1 MDAEYYKKYEPV
13 FGKWYITKQLG
24 AGSYGKVFEIQRTD
38 ALDGTVYRGAL
49 KAITIPSSPEELQSV
64 LDEDGLDRQG
74 ASSYF
79 RETVV
84 ALNREIA
91 LMNKVKGHSN
101 IVSYEDHDVIEH
113 TDGIGW
119 DILIRM
125 ELLTPISQYFK
136 QFDTIPRQAVLRLGI
151 DLCRALEVCEKYSI
165 IHRDIKPANIFISD
179 TGDFKLG
186 DFGVAR
192 TASASTG
199 ASTFAGTVNYMAPEV
214 FRREKYTA
222 SVDTYSLGLVMYQL
236 LNANRMPFYPPYPQP
251 LTALAKERA
260 HDRRLA
266 GEPLPDPVNASGPL
280 ADILRK
286 ACAPAPADRFA
297 SPTEMRLALEAVLR
311 GASDAAPVPDAGDA
325 TVRAAVP
332 AAEVPAA
339 DTTVTVAAGT
349 EAPDAAD
356 ETTRLPFGQQ
366 PAAQP
371 TAPAKAPAPK
381 AEDETVFLFAQQ
393 EQQRREAEAAAR
405 KAEAAARKAEEDAL
419 RAEEQR
425 KAEESRAAAAKE
437 QAQRAE
443 QERKAREAEEAAR
456 KAAQEKA
463 EAAETPAPVEE
474 KKFSRRKMLGVIGGA
489 AALAVLG
496 GGGYTLY
503 SSSPVDEGTCGDD
516 LTWKLSNNGTL
527 TIAGVG
533 MMRYSEISAPSPWY
547 SHRDSIKKLVL
558 KDGVT
563 SISASAFNTC
573 HHLTSVKLPDSVA
586 YIGNQAFKFCVELS
600 SITLPSSTKSVRI
613 ETFCRCSKLAS
624 VTLPYGVTMIESRAF
639 ANCTA
644 LESIQFPVSLSQI
657 GAWAFSNCEKLSSV
671 KIPESVTSIS
681 NGAFSGCA
689 LTSVTVSRNCKVHEN
704 AFDDGVTINYYD

>member
-286 ACAPAPADRFA
+286 ACAPVPADRFA

-311 GASDAAPVPDAGDA
+311 GASDAAP
-325 TVRAAVP
+325 AAQ
-332 AAEVPAA
+332 VPAA
-339 DTTVTVAAGT
+339 DAAATVAAAPKAPET
-349 EAPDAAD
+349 PDAAD

-371 TAPAKAPAPK
+371 TPPAKAPAPK

-405 KAEAAARKAEEDAL
+405 KAEEDAR

-425 KAEESRAAAAKE
+425 KAEEARAAAAKE

-456 KAAQEKA
+456 KAEQEKA
-463 EAAETPAPVEE
+463 EAAETPAPAGE
-474 KKFSRRKMLGVIGGA
+474 KKISRRKMLGVIGGA

-496 GGGYTLY
+496 GGGYAVY
-503 SSSPVDEGTCGDD
+503 SAESSKPVAEGSCGDG
-516 LTWKLSNNGTL
+516 LTWSISGAGVL
-527 TIAGVG
+527 TIQGSG
-533 MMRYSEISAPSPWY
+533 TITSTPW
-547 SHRDSIKKLVL
+547 
-558 KDGVT
+558 
-563 SISASAFNTC
+563 
-573 HHLTSVKLPDSVA
+573 
-586 YIGNQAFKFCVELS
+586 E
-600 SITLPSSTKSVRI
+600 
-613 ETFCRCSKLAS
+613 KLADRVTAIDLQASVPTIPPYCFTRFTSLTS
-624 VTLPYGVTMIESRAF
+624 VTLPEGLQIFGSYSF
-639 ANCTA
+639 YCC
-644 LESIQFPVSLSQI
+644 VSLTTVTIPDGVFYI
-657 GAWAFSNCEKLSSV
+657 GNCAFGNCSSLSSV
-671 KIPESVTSIS
+671 SIPESVTSIR

-689 LTSVTVSRNCKVHEN
+689 LTSVTVSRNCKVHES
-704 AFDDGVTINYYD
+704 AFDEGVTINYYD

>member
-297 SPTEMRLALEAVLR
+297 SPTEMRLALEAVLN

-325 TVRAAVP
+325 TVRAAAP
-332 AAEVPAA
+332 AAEVPTADAA
-339 DTTVTVAAGT
+339 ATVAAAPKAPET
-349 EAPDAAD
+349 PDAAD

-405 KAEAAARKAEEDAL
+405 KAEEDAR
-419 RAEEQR
+419 RAEQQR
-425 KAEESRAAAAKE
+425 KAEEARAAAAKE

-456 KAAQEKA
+456 KAEQEKA
-463 EAAETPAPVEE
+463 EAAETPAPAGE
-474 KKFSRRKMLGVIGGA
+474 KKISRRKMLGVIGGA

-496 GGGYTLY
+496 GGGYAVY
-503 SSSPVDEGTCGDD
+503 SAESSKPVAEGSCGDG
-516 LTWKLSNNGTL
+516 LTWSISGAGVL
-527 TIAGVG
+527 TIQGSG
-533 MMRYSEISAPSPWY
+533 TITSTPW
-547 SHRDSIKKLVL
+547 
-558 KDGVT
+558 
-563 SISASAFNTC
+563 
-573 HHLTSVKLPDSVA
+573 
-586 YIGNQAFKFCVELS
+586 E
-600 SITLPSSTKSVRI
+600 
-613 ETFCRCSKLAS
+613 KLADRVTAIDLQASVPTIPPYCFTRFTSLTS
-624 VTLPYGVTMIESRAF
+624 VTLPEGLQIFGSYSFYCCVSLTTVTIPDGVFYIGNRAF
-639 ANCTA
+639 GNC
-644 LESIQFPVSLSQI
+644 SS
-657 GAWAFSNCEKLSSV
+657 LSSV
-671 KIPESVTSIS
+671 SIPESVTSIR

-689 LTSVTVSRNCKVHEN
+689 LTSVTVSRNCKVYES
-704 AFDDGVTINYYD
+704 AFDEGVTINYYD

>member
-24 AGSYGKVFEIQRTD
+24 AGSYGKVFEIERTD

-286 ACAPAPADRFA
+286 ACAPVPADRFA

-311 GASDAAPVPDAGDA
+311 GASDAAPVPDAGGA
-325 TVRAAVP
+325 TVRAAAP

-339 DTTVTVAAGT
+339 DKTVTVAAGT

-366 PAAQP
+366 PA
-371 TAPAKAPAPK
+371 APAKAPAPK

-405 KAEAAARKAEEDAL
+405 KAEEEAR

-425 KAEESRAAAAKE
+425 KAEEARAAAAKE

-456 KAAQEKA
+456 KAEQEKA
-463 EAAETPAPVEE
+463 EAAETPAPAGE
-474 KKFSRRKMLGVIGGA
+474 KKISRRRMLGVIGGA
-489 AALAVLG
+489 AALAALG
-496 GGGYTLY
+496 GGGYVIY
-503 SSSPVDEGTCGDD
+503 SSSIQPKPLKENRSGSCGKD
-516 LTWKLSNNGTL
+516 LTWTLDTAGTL
-527 TIAGVG
+527 VIRGSGTIT
-533 MMRYSEISAPSPWY
+533 SSPWLEY
-547 SHRDSIKKLVL
+547 SNFITNINIFASQIYIMTESFSGCSFVTHINLPYDTQAIGAYAFRDCTNLAFISFPYSLITRVGRAAFKGCTSLSSAIL
-558 KDGVT
+558 PDSLT
-563 SISASAFNTC
+563 SISAETFKDCIS
-573 HHLTSVKLPDSVA
+573 LSSVSIPKSVTNI
-586 YIGNQAFKFCVELS
+586 YSQAFK
-600 SITLPSSTKSVRI
+600 
-613 ETFCRCSKLAS
+613 
-624 VTLPYGVTMIESRAF
+624 
-639 ANCTA
+639 
-644 LESIQFPVSLSQI
+644 
-657 GAWAFSNCEKLSSV
+657 
-671 KIPESVTSIS
+671 
-681 NGAFSGCA
+681 GCA
-689 LTSVTVSRNCKVHEN
+689 LTSVTVSRNCKVHES
-704 AFDDGVTINYYD
+704 AFDEGVTINYYD

>member
-286 ACAPAPADRFA
+286 ACAPVPADRFA

-325 TVRAAVP
+325 TVRAAAP
-332 AAEVPAA
+332 AAQVPAA
-339 DTTVTVAAGT
+339 DAAATVAAAPKAPET
-349 EAPDAAD
+349 PDAAD

-371 TAPAKAPAPK
+371 TPPAKAPAPK

-405 KAEAAARKAEEDAL
+405 KAEEDAR
-419 RAEEQR
+419 RAEQQR
-425 KAEESRAAAAKE
+425 KAEEARAAAAKE

-456 KAAQEKA
+456 KAEQEKA
-463 EAAETPAPVEE
+463 EAAETPAPAGE
-474 KKFSRRKMLGVIGGA
+474 KKISRRKMLGVIGGA

-503 SSSPVDEGTCGDD
+503 SSSPVEEGTCGDD

-533 MMRYSEISAPSPWY
+533 MMTNPDVLAPL
-547 SHRDSIKKLVL
+547 HLRVKKLVL

-563 SISASAFNTC
+563 SISASAFRTYT
-573 HHLTSVKLPDSVA
+573 HLTSVKLPDSVA

-671 KIPESVTSIS
+671 KIPESVTSIR

-689 LTSVTVSRNCKVHEN
+689 LTSVTLSRDCKVHES
-704 AFDDGVTINYYD
+704 AFDEGVTINYYD

>member
-325 TVRAAVP
+325 TVRAAAP
-332 AAEVPAA
+332 AAQVPAA
-339 DTTVTVAAGT
+339 DAAATVAAAPKAPET
-349 EAPDAAD
+349 PDAAD

-405 KAEAAARKAEEDAL
+405 KAEEDAR

-425 KAEESRAAAAKE
+425 KAEEARATAAKA

-456 KAAQEKA
+456 KAEQEKA
-463 EAAETPAPVEE
+463 EAEKRAAEQAAKAPAPAKTGE
-474 KKFSRRKMLGVIGGA
+474 KKISRRKMLGILGGA
-489 AALAVLG
+489 AALAALG
-496 GGGYTLY
+496 GGGYAIY
-503 SSSPVDEGTCGDD
+503 SSSVQSSFNKNQSGSCGKD
-516 LTWKLSNNGTL
+516 LTWELDTDGTL
-527 TIAGVG
+527 VIRGSGTIT
-533 MMRYSEISAPSPWY
+533 SSPWLEY
-547 SHRDSIKKLVL
+547 SNAIATINIFASQIHITTANFSGCSFVTHVTLPYDTQEIGAYAFRDCTCLASISLPYSLIRIGRAAFKGCTSLSSVIL
-558 KDGVT
+558 PDSLT
-563 SISASAFNTC
+563 SISAETFKDCIS
-573 HHLTSVKLPDSVA
+573 LSSVSIPKSVTNI
-586 YIGNQAFKFCVELS
+586 YSQAFK
-600 SITLPSSTKSVRI
+600 
-613 ETFCRCSKLAS
+613 
-624 VTLPYGVTMIESRAF
+624 
-639 ANCTA
+639 
-644 LESIQFPVSLSQI
+644 
-657 GAWAFSNCEKLSSV
+657 
-671 KIPESVTSIS
+671 
-681 NGAFSGCA
+681 GCA
-689 LTSVTVSRNCKVHEN
+689 LTSVTVSRNCKVYES
-704 AFDDGVTINYYD
+704 AFNEGVTINYYD

>member
-311 GASDAAPVPDAGDA
+311 GASDAAPVQEAGDA
-325 TVRAAVP
+325 TVRAAAP
-332 AAEVPAA
+332 AAQVPAA
-339 DTTVTVAAGT
+339 DAAATVAAAPKAPET
-349 EAPDAAD
+349 PDAAD

-405 KAEAAARKAEEDAL
+405 KAEEDAR
-419 RAEEQR
+419 RAEQQR
-425 KAEESRAAAAKE
+425 KAEEARAAAAKE

-456 KAAQEKA
+456 KAEQEKA
-463 EAAETPAPVEE
+463 EAAETPAPAGE
-474 KKFSRRKMLGVIGGA
+474 KKFSRRKMLGILGGA
-489 AALAVLG
+489 AALAALG
-496 GGGYTLY
+496 GGGYAIY
-503 SSSPVDEGTCGDD
+503 SSSVQSSFNKNQSGSCGKD
-516 LTWKLSNNGTL
+516 LTWELDTDGTL
-527 TIAGVG
+527 VIRGSGTIT
-533 MMRYSEISAPSPWY
+533 SSPWLEY
-547 SHRDSIKKLVL
+547 SNAIATINIFASQIHITTANFSGCSFVTHVTLPYDTQEIGAYAFRDCTCLASISLPYSLIRIGRAAFKGCTSLSSVIL
-558 KDGVT
+558 PDSLT
-563 SISASAFNTC
+563 SISAETFKDCIS
-573 HHLTSVKLPDSVA
+573 LSSVSIPKSVTNI
-586 YIGNQAFKFCVELS
+586 YSQAFK
-600 SITLPSSTKSVRI
+600 
-613 ETFCRCSKLAS
+613 
-624 VTLPYGVTMIESRAF
+624 
-639 ANCTA
+639 
-644 LESIQFPVSLSQI
+644 
-657 GAWAFSNCEKLSSV
+657 
-671 KIPESVTSIS
+671 
-681 NGAFSGCA
+681 GCA

>member
-325 TVRAAVP
+325 TVRAAAP
-332 AAEVPAA
+332 AAQVPAA
-339 DTTVTVAAGT
+339 DATATVAAAPKAPET
-349 EAPDAAD
+349 PDAAD

-405 KAEAAARKAEEDAL
+405 KAEEDAR
-419 RAEEQR
+419 RAEQQR
-425 KAEESRAAAAKE
+425 KAEEARAAAAKE

-456 KAAQEKA
+456 KAEQEKA
-463 EAAETPAPVEE
+463 EAAETPAPAGE
-474 KKFSRRKMLGVIGGA
+474 KKISRRKMLGVIGGA

-503 SSSPVDEGTCGDD
+503 SSSPVEEGTCGDD

-533 MMRYSEISAPSPWY
+533 MMTNPDVLAPL
-547 SHRDSIKKLVL
+547 HLRVKKLVL

-563 SISASAFNTC
+563 SISASAFRTYT
-573 HHLTSVKLPDSVA
+573 HLTSVKLPDSVA

-689 LTSVTVSRNCKVHEN
+689 LTSVTVSRNCKVHES
-704 AFDDGVTINYYD
+704 AFDEGVTINYYD

>member
-286 ACAPAPADRFA
+286 ACAPVPADRFA

-325 TVRAAVP
+325 TVRAAAP

-339 DTTVTVAAGT
+339 DAAATVSAAPKAPET
-349 EAPDAAD
+349 PDAAD

-371 TAPAKAPAPK
+371 TPPAKAPASK

-405 KAEAAARKAEEDAL
+405 KAEEDAR
-419 RAEEQR
+419 RAEQQR
-425 KAEESRAAAAKE
+425 KAEEARAAAAKE

-456 KAAQEKA
+456 KAEQEKA
-463 EAAETPAPVEE
+463 EAAETPAPAGE
-474 KKFSRRKMLGVIGGA
+474 KKISRRKMLGGIGGA

-503 SSSPVDEGTCGDD
+503 SSSPVEEGTCGDD

-533 MMRYSEISAPSPWY
+533 MMTNPDVLAPL
-547 SHRDSIKKLVL
+547 HLRVKKLVV

-563 SISASAFNTC
+563 SISASAFRTYT
-573 HHLTSVKLPDSVA
+573 HLTSVKLPDSVA

-689 LTSVTVSRNCKVHEN
+689 LTSVTVSRNCKVHES
-704 AFDDGVTINYYD
+704 AFDEGVTINYYD

>member
-286 ACAPAPADRFA
+286 ACAPVPADRFA

-325 TVRAAVP
+325 TVRAAAP
-332 AAEVPAA
+332 AAQVPAA
-339 DTTVTVAAGT
+339 DAAATVAAAPKAPET
-349 EAPDAAD
+349 PDAAD

-405 KAEAAARKAEEDAL
+405 KAEEDAR

-425 KAEESRAAAAKE
+425 KAEEARAAAAKE

-456 KAAQEKA
+456 KAEQEKA
-463 EAAETPAPVEE
+463 EAAETPAPAGE
-474 KKFSRRKMLGVIGGA
+474 KKISRRKMLGVIGGA

-503 SSSPVDEGTCGDD
+503 SSSPVEEGTCGDD

-533 MMRYSEISAPSPWY
+533 MMTDPDVLAPL
-547 SHRDSIKKLVL
+547 HLRVKKLVL

-563 SISASAFNTC
+563 SISASAFRTYT
-573 HHLTSVKLPDSVA
+573 HLTSVKLPDSVA

-689 LTSVTVSRNCKVHEN
+689 LTSVTVSRNCKVHES
-704 AFDDGVTINYYD
+704 AFDEGVTINYYN

>member
-286 ACAPAPADRFA
+286 ACAPVPADRFA

-311 GASDAAPVPDAGDA
+311 GASDAAPVPEAGDA
-325 TVRAAVP
+325 TVRAAAP
-332 AAEVPAA
+332 AAQVPAA
-339 DTTVTVAAGT
+339 DAAATVAAAPKAPET
-349 EAPDAAD
+349 PDAAD

-371 TAPAKAPAPK
+371 TPPAKAPAPK

-405 KAEAAARKAEEDAL
+405 KAEEDAR

-425 KAEESRAAAAKE
+425 KAEEARAAAAKA

-456 KAAQEKA
+456 KAEQEKA
-463 EAAETPAPVEE
+463 EAAETPAPAGE
-474 KKFSRRKMLGVIGGA
+474 KKISRRKMLGVIGGA

-496 GGGYTLY
+496 GGGYAVY
-503 SSSPVDEGTCGDD
+503 SAESSKPVAEGSCGDG
-516 LTWKLSNNGTL
+516 LTWSISGAGVL
-527 TIAGVG
+527 TIQGSG
-533 MMRYSEISAPSPWY
+533 TITSTPW
-547 SHRDSIKKLVL
+547 
-558 KDGVT
+558 
-563 SISASAFNTC
+563 
-573 HHLTSVKLPDSVA
+573 
-586 YIGNQAFKFCVELS
+586 E
-600 SITLPSSTKSVRI
+600 
-613 ETFCRCSKLAS
+613 KLADRVTAIDLQASVPTIPPYCFTRFTSLTS
-624 VTLPYGVTMIESRAF
+624 VTLPEGLQIFGSYSFYCCVSLTTVTIPDGVFYIGNRAF
-639 ANCTA
+639 GNC
-644 LESIQFPVSLSQI
+644 SS
-657 GAWAFSNCEKLSSV
+657 LSSV
-671 KIPESVTSIS
+671 SIPESVTSIR

-689 LTSVTVSRNCKVHEN
+689 LTSVTVSRNCKVHES
-704 AFDDGVTINYYD
+704 AFDEGVTINYYD

>member
-286 ACAPAPADRFA
+286 ACAPVPADRFA

-325 TVRAAVP
+325 TVRAAAP
-332 AAEVPAA
+332 AAQVPAA
-339 DTTVTVAAGT
+339 DAAATVAAAPKAPET
-349 EAPDAAD
+349 PDAAD

-371 TAPAKAPAPK
+371 TAPAKAPAAPK

-405 KAEAAARKAEEDAL
+405 KAEEDAR
-419 RAEEQR
+419 RAEQQR
-425 KAEESRAAAAKE
+425 KAEEARAAAAKE

-456 KAAQEKA
+456 KAEQEKA
-463 EAAETPAPVEE
+463 EAAETPAPAGE
-474 KKFSRRKMLGVIGGA
+474 KKISRRKMLGVIGGA

-496 GGGYTLY
+496 GGGYAVY
-503 SSSPVDEGTCGDD
+503 SAESSKPVAEGSCGDG
-516 LTWKLSNNGTL
+516 LTWSISGAGVL
-527 TIAGVG
+527 TIQGSG
-533 MMRYSEISAPSPWY
+533 TITSTPW
-547 SHRDSIKKLVL
+547 
-558 KDGVT
+558 
-563 SISASAFNTC
+563 
-573 HHLTSVKLPDSVA
+573 
-586 YIGNQAFKFCVELS
+586 E
-600 SITLPSSTKSVRI
+600 
-613 ETFCRCSKLAS
+613 KLADRVTAIDLQASVPTIPPYCFTRFTSLTS
-624 VTLPYGVTMIESRAF
+624 VTLPEGLQIFGSYSFYCCVSLTTVTIPDGVFYIGNRAF
-639 ANCTA
+639 GNC
-644 LESIQFPVSLSQI
+644 SS
-657 GAWAFSNCEKLSSV
+657 LSSV
-671 KIPESVTSIS
+671 SIPESVTSIR

-689 LTSVTVSRNCKVHEN
+689 LTSVTVSRNCKVYES
-704 AFDDGVTINYYD
+704 AFDEGVTINYYD

>member
-311 GASDAAPVPDAGDA
+311 GASDAAPVPEAGDA
-325 TVRAAVP
+325 TVRAAAP
-332 AAEVPAA
+332 AAQVPAA
-339 DTTVTVAAGT
+339 DAAATVAAAPKAPET
-349 EAPDAAD
+349 PDAAD

-405 KAEAAARKAEEDAL
+405 KAEEDAR
-419 RAEEQR
+419 RAEQQR
-425 KAEESRAAAAKE
+425 KAEEARAAAAKE

-456 KAAQEKA
+456 KAEQEKA
-463 EAAETPAPVEE
+463 EAAETPAPAGE
-474 KKFSRRKMLGVIGGA
+474 KKISRRKMLGVIGGA

-503 SSSPVDEGTCGDD
+503 SSSPVEEGTCGDD

-533 MMRYSEISAPSPWY
+533 MMTNPDVLAPL
-547 SHRDSIKKLVL
+547 HLRVKKLVV

-563 SISASAFNTC
+563 SISASAFRTYT
-573 HHLTSVKLPDSVA
+573 HLTSVKLPDSVA

-689 LTSVTVSRNCKVHEN
+689 LTSVTVSRNCKVHES
-704 AFDDGVTINYYD
+704 AFDEGVTINYYN

>member
-1 MDAEYYKKYEPV
+1 M
-13 FGKWYITKQLG
+13 
-24 AGSYGKVFEIQRTD
+24 
-38 ALDGTVYRGAL
+38 
-49 KAITIPSSPEELQSV
+49 
-64 LDEDGLDRQG
+64 
-74 ASSYF
+74 
-79 RETVV
+79 
-84 ALNREIA
+84 
-91 LMNKVKGHSN
+91 
-101 IVSYEDHDVIEH
+101 
-113 TDGIGW
+113 
-119 DILIRM
+119 
-125 ELLTPISQYFK
+125 
-136 QFDTIPRQAVLRLGI
+136 
-151 DLCRALEVCEKYSI
+151 
-165 IHRDIKPANIFISD
+165 
-179 TGDFKLG
+179 
-186 DFGVAR
+186 AR

-286 ACAPAPADRFA
+286 ACAPAPAARFA
-297 SPTEMRLALEAVLR
+297 SPTEMRLALEAVLN

-325 TVRAAVP
+325 TVRAAAP

-339 DTTVTVAAGT
+339 DAAATVSAAPKAPET
-349 EAPDAAD
+349 PDAAD

-371 TAPAKAPAPK
+371 TPPAKAPAPK

-405 KAEAAARKAEEDAL
+405 KAEEDAR
-419 RAEEQR
+419 RAEQQR
-425 KAEESRAAAAKE
+425 KAEEARAAAAKE

-456 KAAQEKA
+456 KAEQEKA
-463 EAAETPAPVEE
+463 EAAETPAPAGE
-474 KKFSRRKMLGVIGGA
+474 KKISRRKMLGVIGGA

-503 SSSPVDEGTCGDD
+503 SSSPVEEGTCGDD

-533 MMRYSEISAPSPWY
+533 MMTNPDVLAPL
-547 SHRDSIKKLVL
+547 HLRVKKLVL

-563 SISASAFNTC
+563 SISASAFRTYT
-573 HHLTSVKLPDSVA
+573 HLTSVKLPDSVA

-689 LTSVTVSRNCKVHEN
+689 LTSVTLSRNCKVHES
-704 AFDDGVTINYYD
+704 AFDEGVTINYYD

>member
-24 AGSYGKVFEIQRTD
+24 AGSYGKVFEIERTD

-297 SPTEMRLALEAVLR
+297 SPTEMRLALEAVLN

-325 TVRAAVP
+325 TVRAAAP
-332 AAEVPAA
+332 AAQVPAA
-339 DTTVTVAAGT
+339 DAAATVAAAPKAPET
-349 EAPDAAD
+349 PDAAD

-405 KAEAAARKAEEDAL
+405 KAEEEAR

-425 KAEESRAAAAKE
+425 KAEEARAAAAKA

-443 QERKAREAEEAAR
+443 QERKAREAEEAA
-456 KAAQEKA
+456 QKA
-463 EAAETPAPVEE
+463 EVTEIEAPVPEGE
-474 KKFSRRKMLGVIGGA
+474 KKFSRRKMLGILGGA
-489 AALAVLG
+489 AALAALG
-496 GGGYTLY
+496 GGGYAIY
-503 SSSPVDEGTCGDD
+503 SSSVQSSFNKFKPLKENQSGSCGKD
-516 LTWKLSNNGTL
+516 LTWELDTDGTL
-527 TIAGVG
+527 VICGSGTIT
-533 MMRYSEISAPSPWY
+533 SSPWLEY
-547 SHRDSIKKLVL
+547 SNAIANINIFASQIYITTASFSGCSFVTHINLPYDTQAVGAYAFRDCTNLASISLPYSLTRIGRAAFKGCTSLSSVIFPDFL
-558 KDGVT
+558 T
-563 SISASAFNTC
+563 SISAETFKDCIS
-573 HHLTSVKLPDSVA
+573 LSSVSIPKSVTNI
-586 YIGNQAFKFCVELS
+586 YSQAFK
-600 SITLPSSTKSVRI
+600 
-613 ETFCRCSKLAS
+613 
-624 VTLPYGVTMIESRAF
+624 
-639 ANCTA
+639 
-644 LESIQFPVSLSQI
+644 
-657 GAWAFSNCEKLSSV
+657 
-671 KIPESVTSIS
+671 
-681 NGAFSGCA
+681 GCA
-689 LTSVTVSRNCKVHEN
+689 LTSVTVSRNCKVHGS
-704 AFDDGVTINYYD
+704 AFDKDVTINYYD

>member
-311 GASDAAPVPDAGDA
+311 GASDAPVPDAGDA
-325 TVRAAVP
+325 TVRAAAP
-332 AAEVPAA
+332 AAQVPAA
-339 DTTVTVAAGT
+339 DAAATVAAVPKAPET
-349 EAPDAAD
+349 PDAAD

-405 KAEAAARKAEEDAL
+405 KAEEEAR

-425 KAEESRAAAAKE
+425 KAEEARAAAAKE

-456 KAAQEKA
+456 KAEQEKA
-463 EAAETPAPVEE
+463 EAAETPAPAGE
-474 KKFSRRKMLGVIGGA
+474 KKISRRKMLGVIGGA

-503 SSSPVDEGTCGDD
+503 SSSPVEEGTCGDD

-533 MMRYSEISAPSPWY
+533 MMTDPDVLAPL
-547 SHRDSIKKLVL
+547 HLRVKKLVV

-573 HHLTSVKLPDSVA
+573 QHLTSVKLPDSVA

-689 LTSVTVSRNCKVHEN
+689 LTSVTLSRDCKVHES
-704 AFDDGVTINYYD
+704 AFDEGVTINYYD

>member
-222 SVDTYSLGLVMYQL
+222 SMDTYSLGLVMYQL

-286 ACAPAPADRFA
+286 ACAPVPADRFA

-311 GASDAAPVPDAGDA
+311 GASDAAP
-325 TVRAAVP
+325 AAQ
-332 AAEVPAA
+332 VPAA
-339 DTTVTVAAGT
+339 DAAATVAAAPKAPET
-349 EAPDAAD
+349 PDAAD

-405 KAEAAARKAEEDAL
+405 KAEEEAR

-425 KAEESRAAAAKE
+425 KAEEARAAAAKE

-456 KAAQEKA
+456 KAEQEKA
-463 EAAETPAPVEE
+463 EAAETPAPAGE
-474 KKFSRRKMLGVIGGA
+474 KKISRRKMLGVIGGA

-496 GGGYTLY
+496 GGGYAVY
-503 SSSPVDEGTCGDD
+503 SAESSKPVAEGSCGDG
-516 LTWKLSNNGTL
+516 LTWSISGAGVL
-527 TIAGVG
+527 TIQGSG
-533 MMRYSEISAPSPWY
+533 TITSTPW
-547 SHRDSIKKLVL
+547 
-558 KDGVT
+558 
-563 SISASAFNTC
+563 
-573 HHLTSVKLPDSVA
+573 
-586 YIGNQAFKFCVELS
+586 E
-600 SITLPSSTKSVRI
+600 
-613 ETFCRCSKLAS
+613 KLADRVTAIDLQASVPTIPPYCFTRFTSLTS
-624 VTLPYGVTMIESRAF
+624 VTLPEGLQIFGSYSFYCCVSLTTVTIPDGVFYIGNRAF
-639 ANCTA
+639 GNC
-644 LESIQFPVSLSQI
+644 SS
-657 GAWAFSNCEKLSSV
+657 LSSV
-671 KIPESVTSIS
+671 SIPESVTSIR

-689 LTSVTVSRNCKVHEN
+689 LTSVTVSRNCKVYES
-704 AFDDGVTINYYD
+704 AFDEGVTINYYD

>member
-286 ACAPAPADRFA
+286 ACAPVPADRFA
-297 SPTEMRLALEAVLR
+297 SPTEMRLALEAVLS

-325 TVRAAVP
+325 TVRAAAP

-339 DTTVTVAAGT
+339 DKTVAVAAAPKAPET
-349 EAPDAAD
+349 PDAAD

-405 KAEAAARKAEEDAL
+405 KAEEEAR

-425 KAEESRAAAAKE
+425 KAEEARAAAAKE

-456 KAAQEKA
+456 KAEQEKA
-463 EAAETPAPVEE
+463 EAAETPAPAGE
-474 KKFSRRKMLGVIGGA
+474 KKISRRKMLGVIGGA

-503 SSSPVDEGTCGDD
+503 SSSPVEEGTCGDD

-533 MMRYSEISAPSPWY
+533 MMTNPDVLAPL
-547 SHRDSIKKLVL
+547 HLRVKKLVV

-563 SISASAFNTC
+563 SISASAFRTYT
-573 HHLTSVKLPDSVA
+573 HLTSVKLPDSVA

-704 AFDDGVTINYYD
+704 AFDKGVTINYYD

>member
-286 ACAPAPADRFA
+286 ACAPVPADRFA

-325 TVRAAVP
+325 TVRAAAP
-332 AAEVPAA
+332 AAQLPAA
-339 DTTVTVAAGT
+339 DAAATVAAAPKAPET
-349 EAPDAAD
+349 PDAAD

-405 KAEAAARKAEEDAL
+405 KAEEDAR
-419 RAEEQR
+419 RAEQQR
-425 KAEESRAAAAKE
+425 KAEEARAAAAKE

-456 KAAQEKA
+456 KAEQEKA
-463 EAAETPAPVEE
+463 EAAETPAPAGE
-474 KKFSRRKMLGVIGGA
+474 KKISRRKMLGVIGGA

-503 SSSPVDEGTCGDD
+503 SSSPVEEGTCGDD

-533 MMRYSEISAPSPWY
+533 MMTNPDVLAPL
-547 SHRDSIKKLVL
+547 HLRVKKLVL

-563 SISASAFNTC
+563 SISASAFRTYT
-573 HHLTSVKLPDSVA
+573 HLTSVKLPDSVA

-689 LTSVTVSRNCKVHEN
+689 LTSVTVSRNCKVHES
-704 AFDDGVTINYYD
+704 AFDEGVTINYYD

>member
-38 ALDGTVYRGAL
+38 ALDGTIYRGAL

-286 ACAPAPADRFA
+286 ACAPVPADRFA

-325 TVRAAVP
+325 TVRAAAP

-339 DTTVTVAAGT
+339 DAAATVSAAPKAPET
-349 EAPDAAD
+349 PDAAD

-371 TAPAKAPAPK
+371 TPPAKAPAPK

-405 KAEAAARKAEEDAL
+405 KAEEDAR
-419 RAEEQR
+419 RAEQQR
-425 KAEESRAAAAKE
+425 KAEEARAAAAKE

-456 KAAQEKA
+456 KAEQEKA
-463 EAAETPAPVEE
+463 EAAETPAPAGE
-474 KKFSRRKMLGVIGGA
+474 KKISRRKMLGVIGGA

-496 GGGYTLY
+496 GGGYAVY
-503 SSSPVDEGTCGDD
+503 SAESSKPVAEGSCGDG
-516 LTWKLSNNGTL
+516 LTWSISGAGVL
-527 TIAGVG
+527 TIQGSG
-533 MMRYSEISAPSPWY
+533 TITSTPW
-547 SHRDSIKKLVL
+547 
-558 KDGVT
+558 
-563 SISASAFNTC
+563 
-573 HHLTSVKLPDSVA
+573 
-586 YIGNQAFKFCVELS
+586 E
-600 SITLPSSTKSVRI
+600 
-613 ETFCRCSKLAS
+613 KLADRVTAIDLQASVPTIPPYCFTRFTSLTS
-624 VTLPYGVTMIESRAF
+624 VTLPEGLQIFGSYSFYCCVSLTTVTIPDGVFYIGNRAF
-639 ANCTA
+639 GNC
-644 LESIQFPVSLSQI
+644 SS
-657 GAWAFSNCEKLSSV
+657 LSSV
-671 KIPESVTSIS
+671 SIPESVTSIR

-689 LTSVTVSRNCKVHEN
+689 LTSVTVSRNCKVYES
-704 AFDDGVTINYYD
+704 AFDEGVTINYYD

>member
-325 TVRAAVP
+325 TVRAAAP
-332 AAEVPAA
+332 AAQVPAA
-339 DTTVTVAAGT
+339 DAAATVSAAPKAPET
-349 EAPDAAD
+349 PDAAD

-405 KAEAAARKAEEDAL
+405 KAEEDAR
-419 RAEEQR
+419 RAEQQR
-425 KAEESRAAAAKE
+425 KAEEARAAAAKE

-456 KAAQEKA
+456 KAEQEKA
-463 EAAETPAPVEE
+463 EAAETPAPAGE
-474 KKFSRRKMLGVIGGA
+474 KKISRRKMLGVIGGA

-503 SSSPVDEGTCGDD
+503 SSSPVEEGTCGDD

-533 MMRYSEISAPSPWY
+533 MMTDPDVLAPL
-547 SHRDSIKKLVL
+547 HLRVKKLVL

-563 SISASAFNTC
+563 SISASAFRTYT
-573 HHLTSVKLPDSVA
+573 HLTSVKLPDSVA

-689 LTSVTVSRNCKVHEN
+689 LTSVTVSRNCKVHES
-704 AFDDGVTINYYD
+704 AFDEGVTINYYD

>member
-113 TDGIGW
+113 ADGIGW

-286 ACAPAPADRFA
+286 ACAPVPADRFA

-325 TVRAAVP
+325 TVRAAAP
-332 AAEVPAA
+332 AAQVPAA
-339 DTTVTVAAGT
+339 DAAATVAAAPKAPET
-349 EAPDAAD
+349 PDAAD

-405 KAEAAARKAEEDAL
+405 KAEEDAR

-425 KAEESRAAAAKE
+425 KAEEARAAAAKE

-456 KAAQEKA
+456 KAEQEKA
-463 EAAETPAPVEE
+463 EAAETPAPAGE
-474 KKFSRRKMLGVIGGA
+474 KKISRRKMLGVIGGA
-489 AALAVLG
+489 AALALVG

-503 SSSPVDEGTCGDD
+503 SSSPVEEGTCGDD

-533 MMRYSEISAPSPWY
+533 MMTDPDVLAPL
-547 SHRDSIKKLVL
+547 HLRVKKLVV

-689 LTSVTVSRNCKVHEN
+689 LTSVTVSRNCKVHES
-704 AFDDGVTINYYD
+704 AFDEGVTINYYD

>member
-286 ACAPAPADRFA
+286 ACAPVPADRFA

-325 TVRAAVP
+325 TVRAAAP
-332 AAEVPAA
+332 AAQVPAA
-339 DTTVTVAAGT
+339 DAAATVAAAPKAPET
-349 EAPDAAD
+349 PDAAD

-371 TAPAKAPAPK
+371 TPPAKAPAPK

-405 KAEAAARKAEEDAL
+405 KAEEDAR

-425 KAEESRAAAAKE
+425 KAEEARAAAAKE

-456 KAAQEKA
+456 KAEQEKA
-463 EAAETPAPVEE
+463 EAAETPAPAGE

-503 SSSPVDEGTCGDD
+503 SSSPVEEGTCGDD

-533 MMRYSEISAPSPWY
+533 MMTNPDVLAPL
-547 SHRDSIKKLVL
+547 HLRVKKLVL

-563 SISASAFNTC
+563 SISASAFRTYT
-573 HHLTSVKLPDSVA
+573 HLTSVKLPDSVA

-689 LTSVTVSRNCKVHEN
+689 LTSVTVSRNCKVHES
-704 AFDDGVTINYYD
+704 AFDEGVTINYYD

>member
-286 ACAPAPADRFA
+286 ACAPVPADRFA

-311 GASDAAPVPDAGDA
+311 GASDAA
-325 TVRAAVP
+325 TVRAAAP
-332 AAEVPAA
+332 AAQVPAA
-339 DTTVTVAAGT
+339 DAAATVAAAPKAPET
-349 EAPDAAD
+349 PDAAD

-371 TAPAKAPAPK
+371 TPPAKAPAPK

-405 KAEAAARKAEEDAL
+405 KAEEDAR
-419 RAEEQR
+419 RAEQQR
-425 KAEESRAAAAKE
+425 KAEEARAAAAKE

-456 KAAQEKA
+456 KAEQEKA
-463 EAAETPAPVEE
+463 EAAETPAPAGE
-474 KKFSRRKMLGVIGGA
+474 KKISRRKMLGVIGGA

-496 GGGYTLY
+496 GAGYAVY
-503 SSSPVDEGTCGDD
+503 SAESSKPVAEGSCGDG
-516 LTWKLSNNGTL
+516 LTWSISGAGVL
-527 TIAGVG
+527 TIQGSG
-533 MMRYSEISAPSPWY
+533 TITGTPW
-547 SHRDSIKKLVL
+547 
-558 KDGVT
+558 
-563 SISASAFNTC
+563 
-573 HHLTSVKLPDSVA
+573 
-586 YIGNQAFKFCVELS
+586 E
-600 SITLPSSTKSVRI
+600 
-613 ETFCRCSKLAS
+613 KLADRVTAIDLQASVPTIPPYCFTRFTSLTS
-624 VTLPYGVTMIESRAF
+624 VTLPEGLQIFGSYSFYCCVSLTTVTIPDGVFYIGNCAF
-639 ANCTA
+639 GNCT
-644 LESIQFPVSLSQI
+644 S
-657 GAWAFSNCEKLSSV
+657 LSSV
-671 KIPESVTSIS
+671 SIPESVTSIR

-689 LTSVTVSRNCKVHEN
+689 LTSVTLSRDCKVHES
-704 AFDDGVTINYYD
+704 AFDEGVTINYYD

>member
-286 ACAPAPADRFA
+286 ACAPVPADRFA

-325 TVRAAVP
+325 TVRAAAP
-332 AAEVPAA
+332 AAQVPAA
-339 DTTVTVAAGT
+339 DAAATVAAAPKAPET
-349 EAPDAAD
+349 PDAAD

-405 KAEAAARKAEEDAL
+405 KAEEDAR
-419 RAEEQR
+419 RAEEQC
-425 KAEESRAAAAKE
+425 KAEEARAAAAKE

-456 KAAQEKA
+456 KAEQEKA
-463 EAAETPAPVEE
+463 EAAETPAPAGE

-496 GGGYTLY
+496 GGGYAVY
-503 SSSPVDEGTCGDD
+503 SAESSKPVAEGSCGDG
-516 LTWKLSNNGTL
+516 LTWSISGAGVL
-527 TIAGVG
+527 TIQGSG
-533 MMRYSEISAPSPWY
+533 TITSTPW
-547 SHRDSIKKLVL
+547 
-558 KDGVT
+558 
-563 SISASAFNTC
+563 
-573 HHLTSVKLPDSVA
+573 
-586 YIGNQAFKFCVELS
+586 E
-600 SITLPSSTKSVRI
+600 
-613 ETFCRCSKLAS
+613 KLADRVTAIDLQASVPTIPPYCFTRFTSLTS
-624 VTLPYGVTMIESRAF
+624 VTLPEGLQIFGSYSFYCCVSLTTVTIPDGVFYIGNRAF
-639 ANCTA
+639 GNC
-644 LESIQFPVSLSQI
+644 SS
-657 GAWAFSNCEKLSSV
+657 LSSV
-671 KIPESVTSIS
+671 SIPESVTSIR

-689 LTSVTVSRNCKVHEN
+689 LTSVTVSRNCKVYES
-704 AFDDGVTINYYD
+704 AFDEGVTINYYD

>member
-286 ACAPAPADRFA
+286 ACAPVPADRFA

-311 GASDAAPVPDAGDA
+311 GASDAAP
-325 TVRAAVP
+325 AAQ
-332 AAEVPAA
+332 VPAA
-339 DTTVTVAAGT
+339 DAAATVAAAPKAPET
-349 EAPDAAD
+349 PDAAD

-405 KAEAAARKAEEDAL
+405 KAEEEAR

-425 KAEESRAAAAKE
+425 KAEEARAAAAKE

-456 KAAQEKA
+456 KAEQEKA
-463 EAAETPAPVEE
+463 EAAETPAPAGE
-474 KKFSRRKMLGVIGGA
+474 KKISRRKMLGVIGGA

-496 GGGYTLY
+496 GGGYAVY
-503 SSSPVDEGTCGDD
+503 SAESSKPVAEGSCGDG
-516 LTWKLSNNGTL
+516 LTWSISGAGVL
-527 TIAGVG
+527 TIQGSG
-533 MMRYSEISAPSPWY
+533 TITSTPW
-547 SHRDSIKKLVL
+547 
-558 KDGVT
+558 
-563 SISASAFNTC
+563 
-573 HHLTSVKLPDSVA
+573 
-586 YIGNQAFKFCVELS
+586 E
-600 SITLPSSTKSVRI
+600 
-613 ETFCRCSKLAS
+613 KLADRVTAIDLQASVPTIPPYCFTRFTSLTS
-624 VTLPYGVTMIESRAF
+624 VTLPEGLQIFGSYSFYCCVSLTTVTIPDGVFYIGNRAF
-639 ANCTA
+639 GNC
-644 LESIQFPVSLSQI
+644 SS
-657 GAWAFSNCEKLSSV
+657 LSSV
-671 KIPESVTSIS
+671 SIPESVTSIR

-689 LTSVTVSRNCKVHEN
+689 LTSVTVSRNCKVYES
-704 AFDDGVTINYYD
+704 AFDEGVTINYYD

>member
-286 ACAPAPADRFA
+286 ACAPVPADRFA

-325 TVRAAVP
+325 TVRAAAP
-332 AAEVPAA
+332 AAQVPAA
-339 DTTVTVAAGT
+339 DAAATVAAAPKAPET
-349 EAPDAAD
+349 PDAAD

-393 EQQRREAEAAAR
+393 EQQRREAE
-405 KAEAAARKAEEDAL
+405 EDARKAEEDAR

-425 KAEESRAAAAKE
+425 KAEEARAAAAKE

-456 KAAQEKA
+456 KAEQEKA
-463 EAAETPAPVEE
+463 EAAETPAPAGE
-474 KKFSRRKMLGVIGGA
+474 KKISRRKMLGVIGGA

-503 SSSPVDEGTCGDD
+503 SSSPVEEGTCGDD

-533 MMRYSEISAPSPWY
+533 MMTNPDVLAPL
-547 SHRDSIKKLVL
+547 HLRVKKLVL

-563 SISASAFNTC
+563 SISASAFRTYT
-573 HHLTSVKLPDSVA
+573 HLTSVKLPDSVA

-689 LTSVTVSRNCKVHEN
+689 LTSVTVSRNCKVHES
-704 AFDDGVTINYYD
+704 AFDEGVTINYYN

>member
-325 TVRAAVP
+325 TVRAAAP

-339 DTTVTVAAGT
+339 DAAATVAAAPKAPET
-349 EAPDAAD
+349 PDAAD

-371 TAPAKAPAPK
+371 AAPEKAPAPK

-405 KAEAAARKAEEDAL
+405 KAEEDAR
-419 RAEEQR
+419 RAEQQR
-425 KAEESRAAAAKE
+425 KAEEARAAAAKE

-443 QERKAREAEEAAR
+443 QERKAREAEEATR
-456 KAAQEKA
+456 KAEQEKA
-463 EAAETPAPVEE
+463 EAAETPAPAGE
-474 KKFSRRKMLGVIGGA
+474 KKISRRKMLGVIGGA

-503 SSSPVDEGTCGDD
+503 SSSPVEEGTCGDD

-533 MMRYSEISAPSPWY
+533 MMTDPDVLAPL
-547 SHRDSIKKLVL
+547 HLRVKKLVV

-573 HHLTSVKLPDSVA
+573 QHLTSVKLPDSVA

-689 LTSVTVSRNCKVHEN
+689 LTSVTLSRDCKVHES
-704 AFDDGVTINYYD
+704 AFDEGVTINYYD

>member
-325 TVRAAVP
+325 TVRAAAP
-332 AAEVPAA
+332 AAQVPAA
-339 DTTVTVAAGT
+339 DAAAAVAAAPKAPET
-349 EAPDAAD
+349 PDAAD

-405 KAEAAARKAEEDAL
+405 KAEEEAR

-425 KAEESRAAAAKE
+425 KAEEARAAAAKE

-456 KAAQEKA
+456 KAEQEKA
-463 EAAETPAPVEE
+463 EAAETPAPAGE
-474 KKFSRRKMLGVIGGA
+474 KKISRRKMLGVIGGA
-489 AALAVLG
+489 AALALVG

-503 SSSPVDEGTCGDD
+503 SSSPVEEGTCGDD

-533 MMRYSEISAPSPWY
+533 MMTDPDVLAPL
-547 SHRDSIKKLVL
+547 HLRVKKLVV

-573 HHLTSVKLPDSVA
+573 QHLTSVKLPDSVA

-624 VTLPYGVTMIESRAF
+624 VTLPYGVMMIESRAF

-644 LESIQFPVSLSQI
+644 LKSIQFPVSLSQI

-689 LTSVTVSRNCKVHEN
+689 LTSVTVSRNCKVHES
-704 AFDDGVTINYYD
+704 AFDEGVTINYYD

>member
-325 TVRAAVP
+325 TVRAAAP
-332 AAEVPAA
+332 AAQVPAA
-339 DTTVTVAAGT
+339 DAAATVAAAPKAPET
-349 EAPDAAD
+349 PDAAD

-371 TAPAKAPAPK
+371 AAPAKAPAPK

-393 EQQRREAEAAAR
+393 EQQRREAE
-405 KAEAAARKAEEDAL
+405 EDAR

-425 KAEESRAAAAKE
+425 KAEEARAAAKE

-463 EAAETPAPVEE
+463 EAAETPAPAGE
-474 KKFSRRKMLGVIGGA
+474 KKISRRKMLGILGGA
-489 AALAVLG
+489 AALAALG
-496 GGGYTLY
+496 GGGYAIY
-503 SSSPVDEGTCGDD
+503 SSSVQSSFNKNQSGSCGKD
-516 LTWKLSNNGTL
+516 LTWELDTDGTL
-527 TIAGVG
+527 VIRGSGTIT
-533 MMRYSEISAPSPWY
+533 SSPWLEY
-547 SHRDSIKKLVL
+547 SNAIATINIFASQIHITTANFSGCSFVTHVTLPYDTQEIGAYAFRDCTCLASISLPYSLIRIGRAAFKGCTSLSSVIL
-558 KDGVT
+558 PDSLT
-563 SISASAFNTC
+563 SISAETFKDCIS
-573 HHLTSVKLPDSVA
+573 LSSVSIPKSVTNI
-586 YIGNQAFKFCVELS
+586 YSQAFK
-600 SITLPSSTKSVRI
+600 
-613 ETFCRCSKLAS
+613 
-624 VTLPYGVTMIESRAF
+624 
-639 ANCTA
+639 
-644 LESIQFPVSLSQI
+644 
-657 GAWAFSNCEKLSSV
+657 
-671 KIPESVTSIS
+671 
-681 NGAFSGCA
+681 GCA
-689 LTSVTVSRNCKVHEN
+689 LTSVTLSRDCKVHES
-704 AFDDGVTINYYD
+704 AFDEGVTINYYD

>member
-13 FGKWYITKQLG
+13 FGKWYITRQLG
-24 AGSYGKVFEIQRTD
+24 AGSYGKVFEIERTD

-286 ACAPAPADRFA
+286 ACAPVPADRFA

-325 TVRAAVP
+325 TVRAAAP
-332 AAEVPAA
+332 AAQVPAA
-339 DTTVTVAAGT
+339 DAAATVSAAPKAPET
-349 EAPDAAD
+349 PDAAD

-405 KAEAAARKAEEDAL
+405 KAEEDAR

-425 KAEESRAAAAKE
+425 KAEEARAAAAKA

-456 KAAQEKA
+456 KAEQEKA
-463 EAAETPAPVEE
+463 EAAETPAPAGE
-474 KKFSRRKMLGVIGGA
+474 KKISRRKMLGVIGGA
-489 AALAVLG
+489 AALAALG
-496 GGGYTLY
+496 GGGYVIY
-503 SSSPVDEGTCGDD
+503 SSSIQPKPLKENRSGSCGKD
-516 LTWKLSNNGTL
+516 LTWTLDTAGTL
-527 TIAGVG
+527 VIRGSGTIT
-533 MMRYSEISAPSPWY
+533 SSPWLEY
-547 SHRDSIKKLVL
+547 SNFITNINIFASQIYIMTESFSGCSFVTHINLPYDTQAIGAYAFRDCTNLAFISFPYSLITRVGRAAFKGCTSLSSAIL
-558 KDGVT
+558 PDSLT
-563 SISASAFNTC
+563 SISAETFKDCIS
-573 HHLTSVKLPDSVA
+573 LSSVSIPKSVTNI
-586 YIGNQAFKFCVELS
+586 YSQAFK
-600 SITLPSSTKSVRI
+600 
-613 ETFCRCSKLAS
+613 
-624 VTLPYGVTMIESRAF
+624 
-639 ANCTA
+639 
-644 LESIQFPVSLSQI
+644 
-657 GAWAFSNCEKLSSV
+657 
-671 KIPESVTSIS
+671 
-681 NGAFSGCA
+681 GCA
-689 LTSVTVSRNCKVHEN
+689 LTSVTVSRNCKVYES
-704 AFDDGVTINYYD
+704 AFDEGVTINYYD

>member
-297 SPTEMRLALEAVLR
+297 SPTEMRLALEAVLN
-311 GASDAAPVPDAGDA
+311 GASDAVPVPDAGDA
-325 TVRAAVP
+325 TVRAAAP

-339 DTTVTVAAGT
+339 DAAATVAAAPKAPET
-349 EAPDAAD
+349 PDAAD

-405 KAEAAARKAEEDAL
+405 KAEEDAR

-425 KAEESRAAAAKE
+425 KAEEARAAAAKE

-456 KAAQEKA
+456 KAEQEKA
-463 EAAETPAPVEE
+463 EAAETPAPAGE
-474 KKFSRRKMLGVIGGA
+474 KKISRRKMLGVIGGA

-503 SSSPVDEGTCGDD
+503 SSSPVEEGTCGDD
-516 LTWKLSNNGTL
+516 LTWTLSNNGTL

-533 MMRYSEISAPSPWY
+533 MMTDPDVLAPL
-547 SHRDSIKKLVL
+547 HLRVKKLVV

-689 LTSVTVSRNCKVHEN
+689 LTSVTVSRNCKVHES
-704 AFDDGVTINYYD
+704 AFDEGVTINYYD

>member
-266 GEPLPDPVNASGPL
+266 GEHLPDPVNASGPL

-311 GASDAAPVPDAGDA
+311 GASDAAPVPEAGDA
-325 TVRAAVP
+325 TVRAAAP

-339 DTTVTVAAGT
+339 DAAATVSAAPKAPET
-349 EAPDAAD
+349 PDAAD

-371 TAPAKAPAPK
+371 TPPAKAPAPK

-393 EQQRREAEAAAR
+393 EQQRREAE
-405 KAEAAARKAEEDAL
+405 EDARKAEEDAR

-425 KAEESRAAAAKE
+425 KAEEARAAAAKE

-456 KAAQEKA
+456 KAEQEKA
-463 EAAETPAPVEE
+463 EAAETPAPAGE
-474 KKFSRRKMLGVIGGA
+474 KKISRRKMLGVIGGA

-496 GGGYTLY
+496 GGGYAVY
-503 SSSPVDEGTCGDD
+503 SAESSKPVAEGSCGDG
-516 LTWKLSNNGTL
+516 LTWSISGAGVL
-527 TIAGVG
+527 TIQGSG
-533 MMRYSEISAPSPWY
+533 TITGTPW
-547 SHRDSIKKLVL
+547 
-558 KDGVT
+558 
-563 SISASAFNTC
+563 
-573 HHLTSVKLPDSVA
+573 
-586 YIGNQAFKFCVELS
+586 E
-600 SITLPSSTKSVRI
+600 
-613 ETFCRCSKLAS
+613 KLADRVTAIDLQASVPTIPPYCFTRFTSLTS
-624 VTLPYGVTMIESRAF
+624 VTLPEGLQIFGSYSFYCCVSLTTVTIPDGVFYIGNRAF
-639 ANCTA
+639 GNC
-644 LESIQFPVSLSQI
+644 SS
-657 GAWAFSNCEKLSSV
+657 LSSV
-671 KIPESVTSIS
+671 SIPESVTSIR

-689 LTSVTVSRNCKVHEN
+689 LTSVTLSRDCKVHES
-704 AFDDGVTINYYD
+704 AFDEGVTINYYD

>member
-325 TVRAAVP
+325 TVRAA
-332 AAEVPAA
+332 AAAAQVPAA
-339 DTTVTVAAGT
+339 DAAATVAAAPKAPET
-349 EAPDAAD
+349 PDAAD

-405 KAEAAARKAEEDAL
+405 KAEEDAR
-419 RAEEQR
+419 RAEQQR
-425 KAEESRAAAAKE
+425 KAEEARAAAAKE

-456 KAAQEKA
+456 KAEQEKA
-463 EAAETPAPVEE
+463 EAAETPAPAGE
-474 KKFSRRKMLGVIGGA
+474 KKISRRKMLGGIGGA

-503 SSSPVDEGTCGDD
+503 SSSPVEEGTCGDD

-533 MMRYSEISAPSPWY
+533 MMTNPDVLAPL
-547 SHRDSIKKLVL
+547 HLRVKKLVV

-563 SISASAFNTC
+563 SISASAFRTYT
-573 HHLTSVKLPDSVA
+573 HLTSVKLPDSVA

-689 LTSVTVSRNCKVHEN
+689 LTSVTLSRDCKVHES
-704 AFDDGVTINYYD
+704 AFDEGVTINYYD

>member
-1 MDAEYYKKYEPV
+1 MDNEYYKRYEPF
-13 FGKWYITKQLG
+13 FGAWYIKRYIG
-24 AGSYGKVFEIQRTD
+24 AGSYGKVFEIERRD
-38 ALDGTVYRGAL
+38 EFDTVFTGAL
-49 KAITIPSSPEELQSV
+49 KAITIPSSPDELEEILS
-64 LDEDGLDRQG
+64 DGMDRDG
-74 ASSYF
+74 ASTYF
-79 RETVV
+79 RDYVKD
-84 ALNREIA
+84 LNREIA
-91 LMNKVKGHSN
+91 LMSKLKGHSN
-101 IVSYEDHDVIEH
+101 IVSYEDHAIHAHE
-113 TDGIGW
+113 DGIGW

-125 ELLTPISQYFK
+125 ELLTPITGYLK
-136 QFDTIPRQAVLRLGI
+136 QNKSFTRREIIRLGI
-151 DLCRALEVCEKYSI
+151 DLCRALEVCQRYNI
-165 IHRDIKPANIFISD
+165 IHRDIKPANIFISE
-179 TGDFKLG
+179 TEDFKLG

-192 TASASTG
+192 IASASTG
-199 ASTFAGTVNYMAPEV
+199 ASTRAGTVNYMAPEV
-214 FRREKYTA
+214 FKGEKYT
-222 SVDTYSLGLVMYQL
+222 SNVDIYSLGLVMYQL
-236 LNANRMPFYPPYPQP
+236 LNANRMPLYPPYPQP

-325 TVRAAVP
+325 TVRAAAP
-332 AAEVPAA
+332 AAQVPAA

-405 KAEAAARKAEEDAL
+405 KAEEDAR

-425 KAEESRAAAAKE
+425 KAEEARAAAAKE

-456 KAAQEKA
+456 KAEQEKA
-463 EAAETPAPVEE
+463 EAAETPAPAGE
-474 KKFSRRKMLGVIGGA
+474 KKISRRKMLGVIGGA

-503 SSSPVDEGTCGDD
+503 SSSPVEEGTCGDD
-516 LTWKLSNNGTL
+516 LTWTLSNNGTL

-533 MMRYSEISAPSPWY
+533 MMTDPDVLAPLY
-547 SHRDSIKKLVL
+547 LRVKKLVV

-563 SISASAFNTC
+563 SISASAFRTYT
-573 HHLTSVKLPDSVA
+573 HLTSAKLPNGIT
-586 YIGNQAFKFCVELS
+586 YIGRHAFKLCIELS
-600 SITLPSSTKSVRI
+600 SITLPSSMKSI
-613 ETFCRCSKLAS
+613 KAETFCRCSKLAS
-624 VTLPYGVTMIESRAF
+624 VNLQYGITMIESRAF

>member
-24 AGSYGKVFEIQRTD
+24 AGSYGKVFEIERTD

-286 ACAPAPADRFA
+286 ACAPVPADRFA

-325 TVRAAVP
+325 TVRAAAP
-332 AAEVPAA
+332 AAQVPAA
-339 DTTVTVAAGT
+339 DAAATVAAAPKAPET
-349 EAPDAAD
+349 PDAAD

-371 TAPAKAPAPK
+371 TAPAKAPAAPK

-405 KAEAAARKAEEDAL
+405 KAEEDAR
-419 RAEEQR
+419 RAEQQR
-425 KAEESRAAAAKE
+425 KAEEARAAAAKE

-456 KAAQEKA
+456 KAEQEKA
-463 EAAETPAPVEE
+463 EAAETPAPAGE
-474 KKFSRRKMLGVIGGA
+474 KKISRRKMLGVIGGA

-503 SSSPVDEGTCGDD
+503 SSSPVEEGTCGDD

-533 MMRYSEISAPSPWY
+533 MMTDPDVLAPL
-547 SHRDSIKKLVL
+547 HLRVKKLVL

-563 SISASAFNTC
+563 SISASAFRTYT
-573 HHLTSVKLPDSVA
+573 HLTSVKLPDSVA

-689 LTSVTVSRNCKVHEN
+689 LTSVTVSRNCKVHES
-704 AFDDGVTINYYD
+704 AFDEGVTINYYD